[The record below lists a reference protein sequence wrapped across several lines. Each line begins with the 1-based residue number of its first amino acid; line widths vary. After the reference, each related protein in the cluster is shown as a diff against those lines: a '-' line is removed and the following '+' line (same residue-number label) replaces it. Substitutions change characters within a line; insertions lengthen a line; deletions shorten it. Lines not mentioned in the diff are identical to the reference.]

1 MALLISRATLLTPVF
16 IPETAKVQWF
26 TAYCLLYGTYII
38 WICRVY
44 FIVIQANY
52 AAYWQ
57 FRYHHQHSISLLY
70 IPYGIYD
77 LNKLL
82 KQKLSNITHRLDI
95 ANKNTYHLTWLTTAS
110 LTGQLQQNLMSSGM
124 WCHIVYHD
132 DRAASPAEMSVHFYT
147 YHTTRRHIPKFN
159 SLLSHHHRSQSYS
172 GHLGYES
179 VNTGVANWGYGGTY
193 CFHIS
198 GRS

>member
-1 MALLISRATLLTPVF
+1 MALWISWATLLIPLF
-16 IPETAKVQWF
+16 IPETATDQWF
-26 TAYCLLYGTYII
+26 TAYSLLYGTYII

-44 FIVIQANY
+44 SIVIQASY
-52 AAYWQ
+52 APYWQ
-57 FRYHHQHSISLLY
+57 SWYHHQHSISLLY

-95 ANKNTYHLTWLTTAS
+95 VDKNTYHLTWFKTSS
-110 LTGQLQQNLMSSGM
+110 LTWQLQQNPMSSGM
-124 WCHIVYHD
+124 WCSILYRA
-132 DRAASPAEMSVHFYT
+132 DRAASPAEKSVHFYT
-147 YHTTRRHIPKFN
+147 YHTTRRHIPKFI
-159 SLLSHHHRSQSYS
+159 SLLSHHHKSQSYS

-193 CFHIS
+193 CYHI
-198 GRS
+198 